1 MLSPCVGLHVRYRL
15 DHHLK
20 QEQMMRPKRKTDY
33 QQTNLVFPKK
43 DLWEKFPEPNR
54 VRCRELIVQMLR
66 AVLMPI
72 QPERNHEREN

>member
-1 MLSPCVGLHVRYRL
+1 MLTSCLRPPVSRSL
-15 DHHLK
+15 DLHLK
-20 QEQMMRPKRKTDY
+20 HEPLMRPKQKTDY

-66 AVLMPI
+66 AVLTPS
-72 QPERNHEREN
+72 QPGRSHDREN

>member
-1 MLSPCVGLHVRYRL
+1 MLTPCLRPPVSHSLE
-15 DHHLK
+15 HHLK
-20 QEQMMRPKRKTDY
+20 QERRMRPKQKTDY
-33 QQTNLVFPKK
+33 QQTNLVFSKK

-66 AVLMPI
+66 AVLMPT